1 MGGSQNS
8 LLKNSGAGNGAGN
21 SSGGVATHKGPDED
35 KVGVLIKHTVCTKV
49 KIKYFVYFNSL
60 KSQGSGDPGA
70 HRVQARRD
78 HGAEEVRRA
87 ASRDHL

>member
-35 KVGVLIKHTVCTKV
+35 KVGELSILYVPRLRLNI
-49 KIKYFVYFNSL
+49 
-60 KSQGSGDPGA
+60 
-70 HRVQARRD
+70 
-78 HGAEEVRRA
+78 
-87 ASRDHL
+87 

>member
-35 KVGVLIKHTVCTKV
+35 KVGVLSILYVPRLRLNISYILILLNRKV
-49 KIKYFVYFNSL
+49 REILERTGYKLDVTTGQRKY
-60 KSQGSGDPGA
+60 GGPPPGTI
-70 HRVQARRD
+70 HK
-78 HGAEEVRRA
+78 
-87 ASRDHL
+87 